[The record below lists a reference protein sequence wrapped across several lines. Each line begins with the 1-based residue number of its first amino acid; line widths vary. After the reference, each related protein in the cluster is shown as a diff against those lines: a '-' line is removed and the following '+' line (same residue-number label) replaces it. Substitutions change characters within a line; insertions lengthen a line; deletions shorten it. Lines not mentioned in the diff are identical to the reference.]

1 MQQSRHSLN
10 EPHVT
15 DYLTYEQPLN
25 ERIRTFLRLEK
36 LFSQFAFHIK
46 HGSAWD
52 NPIAIDAITDIL
64 SFTTRSDIKL
74 EVLKELER
82 QHSRLE
88 RLTKRPQIDQDQ
100 LATLLEKQTA
110 LISRLKANTGQLG
123 QETQSAELLNAVRQ
137 KNSVPG
143 PICDFDLPAFHY
155 WLTRNED
162 TRREHLQQWFTPFKV
177 LEEAI
182 IMILDV
188 LRNSTDDSEE
198 TASKGFFQKV
208 IDTNQAVQLVH
219 ISVPATLNCYPE
231 ISAGKHRFSVRFM
244 LNPNPYTRPE
254 QFTEDIAFRLRICSV

>member
-1 MQQSRHSLN
+1 
-10 EPHVT
+10 VT

-36 LFSQFAFHIK
+36 LFNQFTFHVK

-88 RLTKRPQIDQDQ
+88 RLTKRPQIDQGQ
-100 LATLLEKQTA
+100 LTSLLDKQTT
-110 LISRLKANTGQLG
+110 LISRLQSNTGQLG

-143 PICDFDLPAFHY
+143 PICDFDLPAFQY
-155 WLTRNED
+155 WLTRPES
-162 TRREHLQQWFTPFKV
+162 TRREQLQQWFSPFLV

-182 IMILDV
+182 TMIMDV
-188 LRNSTDDSEE
+188 LRNSTDETDE
-198 TASKGFFQKV
+198 TAVKGFFQKV
-208 IDTNQAVQLVH
+208 IDTNQAVQLLH
-219 ISVPATLNCYPE
+219 ISVPATHNCYPE

-244 LNPNPYTRPE
+244 INPNPYTRPE
-254 QFTEDIAFRLRICSV
+254 QFTEDVMFRLKICSV

>member
-1 MQQSRHSLN
+1 M
-10 EPHVT
+10 T

-25 ERIRTFLRLEK
+25 ERIRTFLRLEN
-36 LFSQFAFHIK
+36 LFKQFAFHVK

-88 RLTKRPQIDQDQ
+88 RLTKRPQIDQGQ
-100 LATLLEKQTA
+100 LASLLEKQTA
-110 LISRLKANTGQLG
+110 LIGKLQSCTGQIG
-123 QETQSAELLNAVRQ
+123 QETQNAELLNAVRQ

-143 PICDFDLPAFHY
+143 PICDFDSPAFHY
-155 WLTRNED
+155 WLTRPES
-162 TRREHLQQWFTPFKV
+162 TRREHLQQWFAPFSV
-177 LEEAI
+177 LKEAI
-182 IMILDV
+182 TMTLDV
-188 LRNSTDDSEE
+188 LRNSADDTDE
-198 TASKGFFQKV
+198 TATKGFFQKV
-208 IDTNQAVQLVH
+208 IDTNQAVQLLH

-244 LNPNPYTRPE
+244 INPDPYTRPE
-254 QFTEDIAFRLRICSV
+254 QFTEDVMFRLRICSV